1 MAGVAGNATG
11 ATAAGPTIWAM
22 TKKQPDLDQR
32 CTSKT
37 RKGKPCRNR
46 PLPGLKKCAVHSS
59 SAKAKSSA
67 ARGQV
72 APAHR
77 PDTITEDRIVHM
89 ETLLKSGSYI
99 SVACQVAEIPYS
111 THKEWVEKG
120 TRPAAGPEFGQYRAY
135 AQRIEKALAIGE
147 DNLVKVIAAGAVED
161 WRAAAWML
169 ERKEPERWGKKS
181 VNSEEVPADKPA
193 GASETSMSDLLK
205 EMRKSGKPAGKG

>member
-1 MAGVAGNATG
+1 MA
-11 ATAAGPTIWAM
+11 
-22 TKKQPDLDQR
+22 KKLPNLDQR
-32 CTSKT
+32 CTAKT

-46 PLPGLKKCAVHSS
+46 PLPGLKKCAVHSA

-111 THKEWVEKG
+111 THKEWMEKG
-120 TRPAAGPEFGQYRAY
+120 RREEGGPELGQYRAY
-135 AQRIEKALAIGE
+135 AQRIEKALALGE
-147 DNLVKVIAAGAVED
+147 DNLVKIIAAAAVED
-161 WRAAAWML
+161 WKAASWML

-181 VNSEEVPADKPA
+181 VNASEVPGDKPA
-193 GASETSMSDLLK
+193 GSTETPLKDLLA
-205 EMRKSGKPAGKG
+205 EMRKSGKPSGKG